1 MALDILKI
9 KKKVDDE
16 GFPIDK
22 DGNRIAP
29 DGIKYYT
36 HNRLF
41 EYCPDAHYYMI
52 FGERSS
58 GKTYD
63 LMKYCLEQYVKDGSQ
78 FAYLRRWDTDIKGQ
92 PIRTLF
98 ANLVA
103 NKEIQK
109 ITKNEYNDVYFYGG
123 SFYLSFYNSEKGT
136 RVNSPEPIG
145 FVFALNNMEHDKSSS
160 WPHVNNIVFDEFL
173 ARKSYLVNEFVAFTN
188 VLSTIIRK
196 RDNVKIFMLGNT
208 VNKFCPY
215 FKEMG
220 ITNLKKMVPGE
231 INVYKY
237 GDSGLTVAVEY
248 TDGRDSINPS
258 DVYFAFNNPKLKMI
272 TQGAWELDIYPHCPI
287 KYRPKDIK
295 FTYFIE
301 FDDEYLQCEIVKANK
316 CLFTFIH
323 QKTTPLKKEDKDIIF
338 SQRYDPRKNWRRII
352 HKTYDKIGEVIWK
365 QFVTDSVYYQ
375 DNEVGDMVANYLE
388 WCKQQR

>member
-22 DGNRIAP
+22 HGNRIAP

-36 HNRLF
+36 HDRLF
-41 EYCPDAHYYMI
+41 EACPNAHYYMI
-52 FGERSS
+52 YGERSS

-63 LMKYCLEQYVKDGSQ
+63 ALKLALKEYVEFGTQ
-78 FAYLRRWDTDIKGQ
+78 FAYIRRWDVDIKGKA
-92 PIRTLF
+92 IRTIF
-98 ANLVA
+98 NNLA
-103 NKEIQK
+103 ENGEIKK
-109 ITKNEYNDVYFYGG
+109 ITKGEYNEVYFYGG
-123 SFYLSFYNSEKGT
+123 VFYLSYYNAEKGT

-145 FVFALNNMEHDKSSS
+145 YVFALNNMEHDKSSS
-160 WPHVNNIVFDEFL
+160 YPRVNLVIFDEFL
-173 ARKSYLVNEFVAFTN
+173 ARHSYLVDEFVLFSN

-196 RDNVKIFMLGNT
+196 RDNVRVMMLGNT

-220 ITNLKKMVPGE
+220 LSNAKKMVPGE
-231 INVYKY
+231 INIYKY
-237 GDSGLTVAVEY
+237 GESGLTVAVEY
-248 TDGRDSINPS
+248 TDGSESLNPS
-258 DVYFAFNNPKLKMI
+258 DVYFAFNNPKLQMI
-272 TQGAWELDIYPHCPI
+272 TSGAWELDIYPHCPI

-295 FTYFIE
+295 YTYFIE
-301 FDDEYLQCEIVKANK
+301 FDDEILQCEIVKVNK

-323 QKTTPLKKEDKDIIF
+323 QKTTPLKREDKDLIY
-338 SQRYDPRKNWRRII
+338 SQRYDPRRNWRRVIS
-352 HKTYDKIGEVIWK
+352 KPYDKIGEFIWK

-375 DNEVGDMVANYLE
+375 DNEVGDMVMNYIN
-388 WCKQQR
+388 WCKMQ